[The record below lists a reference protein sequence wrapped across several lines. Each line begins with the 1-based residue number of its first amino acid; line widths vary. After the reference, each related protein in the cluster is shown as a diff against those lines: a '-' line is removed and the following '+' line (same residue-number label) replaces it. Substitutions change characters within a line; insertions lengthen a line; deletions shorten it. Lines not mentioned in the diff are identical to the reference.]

1 MSTRQLKVL
10 TERGNHE
17 VGNLNSISIKTVA
30 HGAIIEGADV
40 DNFTLCELG
49 FNADGERTA
58 KQLSAVGNKSYLV
71 ASPEVR
77 NMGEEL
83 VDFYNAV
90 GEHARIVILEE
101 GYTRF
106 DTSAFQLDAGDAAA
120 TPARAAVA
128 SIANGQVAHFDPASK
143 KFIISAAATPHP
155 DYAGAKAK
163 FLVVSNEDDLE
174 YTCGKALCRFEVIE
188 A

>member
-1 MSTRQLKVL
+1 MATRQQAVL
-10 TERGNHE
+10 TQKGNHE
-17 VGNLNSISIKTVA
+17 VGNLNSLKIKTLA
-30 HGAIIEGADV
+30 HGAIVEGGDI

-58 KQLSAVGNKSYLV
+58 KQLSNKANKSYLI

-101 GYTRF
+101 AYTRF
-106 DTSAFQLDAGDAAA
+106 DTSAFTG
-120 TPARAAVA
+120 TPAA
-128 SIANGQVAHFDPASK
+128 GQKAHFDVTTK
-143 KFIISAAATPHP
+143 KFLLHDGTHA
-155 DYAGAKAK
+155 DYAGSKAK
-163 FLVVSNEDDLE
+163 FLVVSDEDNLE
-174 YTCGKALCRFEVIE
+174 YTCGKATVRLEVIE